1 MDLVPRSKAN
11 WDTFSNRAFC
21 EICAEECEAGN
32 RPTGCLSTTGYK
44 NLQLKFF
51 QRTGKKHDQKQLKNH
66 WETLKKEYNLWIEL
80 KEKSTG
86 LGWDP
91 IKGTFTADDACV
103 LRDELFGRC
112 DLDEE
117 FDPNTEQ
124 ASSSQENGINGLAV
138 DDEDMNAFRDRIAN
152 SLTATRA

>member
-21 EICAEECEAGN
+21 DICAEECEAGN

-91 IKGTFTADDACV
+91 IKGTFTADDAWWADHIV
-103 LRDELFGRC
+103 VY
-112 DLDEE
+112 
-117 FDPNTEQ
+117 T
-124 ASSSQENGINGLAV
+124 I
-138 DDEDMNAFRDRIAN
+138 
-152 SLTATRA
+152 